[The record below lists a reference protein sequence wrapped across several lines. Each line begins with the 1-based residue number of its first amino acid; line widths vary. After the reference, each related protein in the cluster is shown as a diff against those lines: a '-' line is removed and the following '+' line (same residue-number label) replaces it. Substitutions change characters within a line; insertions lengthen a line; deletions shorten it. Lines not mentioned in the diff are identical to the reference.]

1 MLKKFQPIKMIFF
14 FLSKLETFRK
24 VDFSHFFLFFL
35 IFHIFL
41 SPWFYQFANWFWSHS
56 VFLSVFSC
64 FCYSF
69 QYFSVFSSS
78 FFYFSNKNA
87 PIFQSRPIIAFKS
100 EFVAFVKPLC
110 CCLQLHQTFMS
121 WQRNLKGKKITSTHN
136 VFDCHQ
142 LQTTFKWMQKK
153 NGCNSA
159 VIGSEQ
165 ID

>member
-1 MLKKFQPIKMIFF
+1 MISFF
-14 FLSKLETFRK
+14 FSKLETFRK
-24 VDFSHFFLFFL
+24 VDFSHFFYSFWFFTFFCRLDFINLQIGFGVIPYFFQFSLVFVILFNISVFFL
-35 IFHIFL
+35 
-41 SPWFYQFANWFWSHS
+41 Q
-56 VFLSVFSC
+56 V
-64 FCYSF
+64 
-69 QYFSVFSSS
+69 
-78 FFYFSNKNA
+78 FFYFPNKNA